1 MQIAGLADTGE
12 LGEQS
17 KSEGAGEIR
26 KWGWCG
32 VVATDYLSLVA
43 RNGEGVKVRL
53 LALTL
58 SLCRS
63 NVEAEPHTARHRL
76 EFEW

>member
-1 MQIAGLADTGE
+1 VHVTGLADTGE
-12 LGEQS
+12 LGEES
-17 KSEGAGEIR
+17 KSEGAGEIC

-32 VVATDYLSLVA
+32 VVATDYLALIA
-43 RNGEGVKVRL
+43 RNGEGVKVGL

-58 SLCRS
+58 GLCRS
-63 NVEAEPHTARHRL
+63 NVEAEPYATGNRL